1 MHIKY
6 GSALLLMVIPSAVL
20 AEQYFKNSKY
30 PIDLQPTNHCC
41 TSKMLVYQLNNAE
54 AYLNRWTR

>member
-30 PIDLQPTNHCC
+30 PIDLQPTNHWLDF
-41 TSKMLVYQLNNAE
+41 KNACVSTE
-54 AYLNRWTR
+54 